1 MVCLDYEKCEVIFPY
16 NKENNDELELQRGQI
31 ITILSKNLDDPGWWR
46 GILNGK
52 VGVFPDNFVKI
63 IKNSSEKP
71 AFSKEISIE
80 EKYDLNSL
88 KKELEGRNVETDR
101 QRQQLLMI
109 SYNFSAPKAA
119 KAPSFSKT
127 IAKTPSVETVKLRKS
142 QQKKAAPALPPPV
155 ARTPERDEVKVLAE
169 EAKVEG
175 LCFWPT
181 TVKPLYRCYSPQI
194 VWM

>member
-1 MVCLDYEKCEVIFPY
+1 
-16 NKENNDELELQRGQI
+16 
-31 ITILSKNLDDPGWWR
+31 
-46 GILNGK
+46 
-52 VGVFPDNFVKI
+52 
-63 IKNSSEKP
+63 
-71 AFSKEISIE
+71 
-80 EKYDLNSL
+80 
-88 KKELEGRNVETDR
+88 
-101 QRQQLLMI
+101 MI

-119 KAPSFSKT
+119 KAPSSSKT

-169 EAKVEG
+169 ESEEAKFEG